1 MALRAAGREC
11 SVPPTCT
18 RRGWDGKLYGFVA
31 GTRAHSYNVSWFAP
45 RGPPCAFPLGARLCS
60 PAGPCGTGVPGS
72 QWATRVASDSPVR
85 EWRGTESRGS
95 RVGQGQPR
103 RRDSGRATG
112 VEAGIGTRCR
122 GPRVTP
128 LEEALQR
135 GRPEHALREDLGVR
149 LNAVC
154 GARVLRGAPLLRGSR
169 KDAAPHFRYDS
180 DGLNF

>member
-1 MALRAAGREC
+1 M
-11 SVPPTCT
+11 
-18 RRGWDGKLYGFVA
+18 
-31 GTRAHSYNVSWFAP
+31 
-45 RGPPCAFPLGARLCS
+45 
-60 PAGPCGTGVPGS
+60 
-72 QWATRVASDSPVR
+72 
-85 EWRGTESRGS
+85 
-95 RVGQGQPR
+95 
-103 RRDSGRATG
+103 
-112 VEAGIGTRCR
+112 EAGIGTRCQ